1 MNNNYG
7 MVNINRIHQ
16 FKGSLIKFDVY
27 IDNQFAGS
35 LKNGETLN
43 IPVYYGN
50 HMVSLKTIDE
60 TVNQQVLLSDNQ
72 RNFNI
77 ECNCKMGLLTGR
89 PNITNCYYN

>member
-7 MVNINRIHQ
+7 MVNVIRDRQ

-35 LKNGETLN
+35 LKSGETLN

-50 HMVSLKTIDE
+50 HIVSLKTIDE
-60 TVNQQVLLSDNQ
+60 TVNQEILLSETQ

-77 ECNCKMGLLTGR
+77 QCNSKMGLLTGR
-89 PNITNCYYN
+89 PNIINVYYN